1 MMNSNGATS
10 LVNSDFQ
17 SVDLMPQHGQH
28 QTPTRARRT
37 SNTSMTSD
45 TAGNLFPIYESPQQ
59 VYCLPSDLESSTAG
73 SEWEDNGSSASA
85 QLSAVTKEQ
94 MFQMLQKTRARYHKY
109 KGRYAD
115 VAKAYTELEEE
126 NKKVKNVMH
135 QTQDKALRRVS
146 ELKEQCSL
154 EQKAKRH
161 LEEEL
166 RADIEEKQHVI
177 SALETKVNLLK
188 SSNPDDL
195 KSKSN
200 SEDTNGSQSLIDLDS
215 NNGDPDKVASL
226 EGRLDQ

>member
-1 MMNSNGATS
+1 
-10 LVNSDFQ
+10 
-17 SVDLMPQHGQH
+17 
-28 QTPTRARRT
+28 
-37 SNTSMTSD
+37 
-45 TAGNLFPIYESPQQ
+45 
-59 VYCLPSDLESSTAG
+59 
-73 SEWEDNGSSASA
+73 
-85 QLSAVTKEQ
+85 
-94 MFQMLQKTRARYHKY
+94 MLQKTRARYHKY